1 MNFKNANEHKCNR
14 KWTREQRKERS
25 KIDYVITSQEYLE
38 TIKIMETV
46 EEKQNGSYKIKL
58 QIKQIKKTYSGHNA
72 VLINIDFISSKDAST

>member
-46 EEKQNGSYKIKL
+46 EEKQNG
-58 QIKQIKKTYSGHNA
+58 
-72 VLINIDFISSKDAST
+72 